1 MTREPALR
9 EIILDILMEVLE
21 KNQYSHLVLSQALN
35 KYQYLEKADRSFIK
49 RIVDGTVEYR
59 LQIDYVLNS
68 YSRTKVN
75 KMKPVIRTILRM
87 AVYQILYLDRVP
99 DSAACNEAVKLAEKR
114 GFYGLKG
121 FVNGVLRTISR
132 EKASLQ
138 FPDDSV
144 RYSMPQWILNL
155 FKESMDEETLH
166 RVLAAFLESRALMA
180 RFHVNRAPKE
190 EILAS
195 LKAQGV
201 EAVTAAQDSDVF
213 VLTGVDYLESLM
225 AFRNGWIQIQDIS
238 SSLAGDAAGIK
249 EGDFVLDVC
258 GAPGGKSLH
267 AADLLHGTG
276 LVTVRDISDT
286 KVSLIEENIERS
298 GFSNIRAEVWDALEF
313 DPAMEE
319 KADVVIADLPCSG
332 LGIIGRKPDI
342 KYNASME
349 KLEEVAALQR
359 DILSVVWRY
368 VKPGGTI
375 VFSTCTINP
384 KENEENRSWFLKT
397 YPFEPVDMTGRL
409 GAAFEQGRE
418 ETVKEGYIQL
428 LPGVH
433 PCDGFFISVMKRK
446 A

>member
-1 MTREPALR
+1 MTKEPALR

-21 KNQYSHLVLSQALN
+21 KNQYSHLVLSQALS
-35 KYQYLEKADRSFIK
+35 KFQYLEKADRSFIK

-114 GFYGLKG
+114 GFHGLKG
-121 FVNGVLRTISR
+121 FVNGVLRNISR
-132 EKASLQ
+132 NKETLE
-138 FPDDSV
+138 FPDDSI
-144 RYSMPQWILNL
+144 RFSCPQWILDL
-155 FKESMDEETLH
+155 WKESMDEDTMKK
-166 RVLAAFLESRALMA
+166 VLQAFLEKRTLMA
-180 RFHVNRAPKE
+180 RCNLNRASME
-190 EILAS
+190 EICAS
-195 LKAQGV
+195 LREQGV
-201 EAVTAAQDSDVF
+201 DAIPAAKDAS
-213 VLTGVDYLESLM
+213 VLALNGVDYLESLD
-225 AFRNGWIQIQDIS
+225 AFRNGWIQIQDLS

-249 EGDFVLDVC
+249 EGDYVLDVC

-267 AADLLHGTG
+267 AADLLKGTG
-276 LVTVRDISDT
+276 HVTVRDISDY

-298 GFSNIRAEVWDALEF
+298 GFANLTAEVWDALEF
-313 DPAMEE
+313 DPESEAS
-319 KADVVIADLPCSG
+319 ADVVIADLPCSG

-342 KYNASME
+342 KYNASPE
-349 KLEEVAALQR
+349 KLHEVAGLQR
-359 DILSVVWRY
+359 DILSVIWRY

-384 KENEENRSWFLKT
+384 EENEKNREWFLQNF
-397 YPFEPVDMTGRL
+397 PFEPVDMTGRL
-409 GAAFEQGRE
+409 GSAFEGGSE
-418 ETVKEGYIQL
+418 KTIKEGYIQL

-433 PCDGFFISVMKRK
+433 PCDGFFISVMRRK
-446 A
+446 L